1 MKLSECGRQLP
12 IHLWE
17 TLQNSIIE
25 DNNIIFVWLGL
36 LLRCLGTL
44 QMEGLGCL

>member
-1 MKLSECGRQLP
+1 MKLSECGRQLS

-17 TLQNSIIE
+17 TWENSIIK

-36 LLRCLGTL
+36 LLR
-44 QMEGLGCL
+44 